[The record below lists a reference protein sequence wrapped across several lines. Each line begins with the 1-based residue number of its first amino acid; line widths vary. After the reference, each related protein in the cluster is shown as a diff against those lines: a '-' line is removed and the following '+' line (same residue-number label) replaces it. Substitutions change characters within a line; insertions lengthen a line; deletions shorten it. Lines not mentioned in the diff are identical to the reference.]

1 VSLSCTVLGMEFQNP
16 VLLAAGTCGFGREL
30 REVLDLEALGGIVT
44 KSVTLE
50 PRAGNPAP
58 RVAEIPG
65 AMLNSVGL
73 ANPGVDAVARDHLP
87 WLRDHVRRP
96 RVWVSVAGHSLDE
109 YVEVVSRLEDHDGF
123 QAFELNL
130 SCPNVGGTP
139 FSLDHGALAQVVS
152 AVRPRTAR
160 PLVVKLAPN
169 APDLAATAEV
179 AVGAGAD
186 ALTVVN
192 TLPGLALD
200 PGSGVP
206 RLGAGAGG
214 LSGPPLKAV
223 GVAAVRRI
231 RDRVDVP
238 VVGVGGILTAEDARE
253 YLLAGASL
261 VQIGTGSFAAP
272 RVGERVIRGLE
283 RERRSHA

>member
-1 VSLSCTVLGMEFQNP
+1 MEFQNP

-96 RVWVSVAGHSLDE
+96 R
-109 YVEVVSRLEDHDGF
+109 
-123 QAFELNL
+123 
-130 SCPNVGGTP
+130 PNVGGIP